1 MIIPNPLTFRKN
13 VGQKFIER
21 GIHEKFARNFEKGV
35 FNWTISEAKNR
46 KIIKKW
52 TNKFFVVIYIDKLR
66 TIMLNLTDD
75 IIEKINTEETNAQQ
89 VAFMTHQELNPQKW
103 DDAIQRKILRD
114 KSKYEVNIEASSSS
128 FFCRKCHKNKTAH
141 YQLQTRSA
149 DEPMTTFVTCL
160 NCDARW
166 RC

>member
-1 MIIPNPLTFRKN
+1 MNIPDPSSFRKN
-13 VGQKFIER
+13 IVCRFIEK
-21 GIHEKFARNFEKGV
+21 GVNEDFARNFEKGL
-35 FNWTISEAKNR
+35 FNWVICESKTR

-52 TNKFFVVIYIDKLR
+52 NNKFFVTIYIDKLR
-66 TIMLNLTDD
+66 TVFFNLTSEL
-75 IIEKINTEETNAQQ
+75 IEKINTEQIKAQQ

-103 DDAIQRKILRD
+103 DESIQRKMLRD
-114 KSKYEVNIEASSSS
+114 KSKYEVNIEAASSS
-128 FFCRKCHKNKTAH
+128 FFCRKCHKNKTAY